1 MKAISDRFSWRTYVL
16 FILALISV
24 MLLCI
29 CVGSVSIPLKD
40 TLTAMWNTLWGL
52 EVPAGISKNIILNV
66 RLPRVLN
73 VALVG
78 AALSLCGAA
87 MQGLLRNPLAD
98 GSTLGVSSGAA
109 LGAVIAL
116 AFGIGVPGVT
126 HGGVMVMAMVFA
138 FLSLVLILSLAYVL
152 DRSLSTNS
160 IILIGVIF
168 SMFASSVINLII
180 SFAED
185 HIKSITFWTMGSLS
199 GTNFGHVRILVIA
212 VLICGTIIL
221 RYARELNA
229 FAIGEDNARNI
240 GINVR
245 RHGRPGLDR
254 TYYDWIT
261 LYIFAIIFPCG
272 GFLFNIGRNRKDNYV
287 LRNKK
292 DGRVV
297 ILLDQRSAHRSGY
310 ILGSAGKTDEEGA
323 FQTSV
328 TETQTEWIGNAVGDD
343 CLLQREKQHFSKEE
357 WTLAVAPGDCA
368 LSIHIPRN
376 GDLSPE
382 KLRTAVEAAFC
393 HARTYY
399 KEHDVKAI
407 QCHSWL
413 LNPSLGEIVGP
424 NAKISVFGSL
434 FRRYPV
440 PSNGKSVF
448 NFVFQTSVDPDIKS
462 LPENTSLQKAL
473 KAKYLAGGCHYD
485 FGGYILPEAE

>member
-1 MKAISDRFSWRTYVL
+1 MTLSQLSQALGIENYPETLEPIYEKVKTGVKPLFSRELVDRLQEEYNLFGEYYEDVL
-16 FILALISV
+16 KGLADLEQK
-24 MLLCI
+24 
-29 CVGSVSIPLKD
+29 PNE
-40 TLTAMWNTLWGL
+40 LTWATM
-52 EVPAGISKNIILNV
+52 
-66 RLPRVLN
+66 
-73 VALVG
+73 
-78 AALSLCGAA
+78 AALYVQGATRSEA
-87 MQGLLRNPLAD
+87 AKVPFPTAD
-98 GSTLGVSSGAA
+98 GSPARDMLPVF
-109 LGAVIAL
+109 LLIPLVDRAVEEYQRR
-116 AFGIGVPGVT
+116 G
-126 HGGVMVMAMVFA
+126 
-138 FLSLVLILSLAYVL
+138 
-152 DRSLSTNS
+152 
-160 IILIGVIF
+160 F
-168 SMFASSVINLII
+168 S
-180 SFAED
+180 
-185 HIKSITFWTMGSLS
+185 
-199 GTNFGHVRILVIA
+199 
-212 VLICGTIIL
+212 
-221 RYARELNA
+221 REE
-229 FAIGEDNARNI
+229 AIGFMKVFRGDI

-272 GFLFNIGRNRKDNYV
+272 GFLFNIGRNKKDNYV

-292 DGRVV
+292 DSRVV

-328 TETQTEWIGNAVGDD
+328 TETQTEWIGNAVGED

-382 KLRTAVEAAFC
+382 KVRTAVEAAFC

-399 KEHDVKAI
+399 KEHDIKAI

-424 NAKISVFGSL
+424 NAKVSVFGSL

-485 FGGYILPEAE
+485 FGGYILLEAE

>member
-16 FILALISV
+16 FMLALIAA

-29 CVGSVSIPLKD
+29 CMGSVSIPLKD

-52 EVPAGISKNIILNV
+52 EVPQGISKNIILNV
-66 RLPRVLN
+66 RLPRVIN

-199 GTNFGHVRILVIA
+199 GTNFRHSRILAAA
-212 VLICGTIIL
+212 VLICGFIIL

-229 FAIGEDNARNI
+229 FAIGEDNARHIGVNVKKVKLIVLITVSVLI
-240 GINVR
+240 GICVSIS
-245 RHGRPGLDR
+245 GSISFVGLVMPHMARMITGPNHKRLLPSSMFSGAIFLLLADLVAR
-254 TYYDWIT
+254 TLLSPIELSIGVVT
-261 LYIFAIIFPCG
+261 SLVGAVAFVIIFY
-272 GFLFNIGRNRKDNYV
+272 RTRK
-287 LRNKK
+287 
-292 DGRVV
+292 
-297 ILLDQRSAHRSGY
+297 
-310 ILGSAGKTDEEGA
+310 
-323 FQTSV
+323 
-328 TETQTEWIGNAVGDD
+328 
-343 CLLQREKQHFSKEE
+343 
-357 WTLAVAPGDCA
+357 
-368 LSIHIPRN
+368 
-376 GDLSPE
+376 
-382 KLRTAVEAAFC
+382 
-393 HARTYY
+393 AR
-399 KEHDVKAI
+399 
-407 QCHSWL
+407 
-413 LNPSLGEIVGP
+413 
-424 NAKISVFGSL
+424 
-434 FRRYPV
+434 
-440 PSNGKSVF
+440 
-448 NFVFQTSVDPDIKS
+448 
-462 LPENTSLQKAL
+462 
-473 KAKYLAGGCHYD
+473 
-485 FGGYILPEAE
+485 